1 MRHERLTVG
10 SIRAVHITMLALCAL
25 QGYAVKVGMMVGRG
39 ELLLFM
45 DADGATRV
53 SDIEKLEA
61 ALAAVSE
68 SGRLCNLYWRNS
80 QGYLERCENIGRSIL
95 PFCSPIHLALI
106 RKILHVD

>member
-1 MRHERLTVG
+1 MGAWPATGDEIQWRSLAQYLVRHERLTAG
-10 SIRAVHITMLALCAL
+10 FIRAVHITMLALCAL

-68 SGRLCNLYWRNS
+68 SGRLCNLYWRKKM
-80 QGYLERCENIGRSIL
+80 L
-95 PFCSPIHLALI
+95 
-106 RKILHVD
+106 